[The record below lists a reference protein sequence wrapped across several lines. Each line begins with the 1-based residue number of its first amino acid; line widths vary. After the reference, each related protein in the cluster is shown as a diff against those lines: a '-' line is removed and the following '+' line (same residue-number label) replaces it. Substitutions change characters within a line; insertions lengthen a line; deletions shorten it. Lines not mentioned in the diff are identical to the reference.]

1 MLLRR
6 LTGDVKMLS
15 GEVDRYLHRVHSR
28 DFKHKDQKFQKKGM
42 AGVKMILNDNI

>member
-6 LTGDVKMLS
+6 LTGDVRMLS

-28 DFKHKDQKFQKKGM
+28 DFKHKDQKFQKKRDG
-42 AGVKMILNDNI
+42 GSKNDFK

>member
-6 LTGDVKMLS
+6 LTGGVRMLS

-28 DFKHKDQKFQKKGM
+28 DFKHKDQKFQIKRDGGSK
-42 AGVKMILNDNI
+42 NDFK